1 VADGRKSGSRA
12 ADTRAPDSRALDTS
26 PVTNAKLLRL
36 LVSARLRSQTA
47 YRGSFAA
54 DLAGQVVLALTE
66 FVELYAIVHNV
77 PTFGGMTF
85 GQALLVFAFA
95 SVSFSI
101 GDLLLGE
108 SDSMSQI
115 IRIGKLEV
123 LLIRPLP
130 VLLQLMTSDF
140 QLRRAGRL
148 VFALVAL
155 VVALFLTDIQWD
167 AGKVALFIVTPLAG
181 AGIFGALFVGAGA
194 VQFWLIDGRQFANA
208 FTYGGRYV
216 ASMPGAAMFLP
227 LQVFFTFVV
236 PATLVAYAP
245 SLVLLGLDGPAG
257 IPSWTGWLG
266 VPAAVVLWGLM
277 LLLWRAAIRKY
288 TGAGG

>member
-1 VADGRKSGSRA
+1 VADGE
-12 ADTRAPDSRALDTS
+12 ALDGAR
-26 PVTNAKLLRL
+26 VTNGQLLRL
-36 LVSARLRSQTA
+36 LVSARLRSQMA

-54 DLAGQVVLALTE
+54 DVAGQVVLALTE
-66 FVELYAIVHNV
+66 FVELYAILHNI

-85 GQALLVFAFA
+85 AQALLVFAFA

-108 SDSMSQI
+108 TDSMGDA
-115 IRIGKLEV
+115 IRMGKLEV
-123 LLIRPLP
+123 LLTRPLP

-140 QLRRAGRL
+140 QLRRVGRL
-148 VFALVAL
+148 AFALIAL
-155 VVALFLTDIQWD
+155 AAAFVLTDIDWD
-167 AGKVALFIVTPLAG
+167 PGKALLFLITPLAG
-181 AGIFGALFVGAGA
+181 AAIFAALFVGAGA
-194 VQFWLIDGRQFANA
+194 VQFWLVDGRQFGNA

-245 SLVLLGLDGPAG
+245 SLVLLELDGPAG

-266 VPAAVVLWGLM
+266 LPAAVVLWALM
-277 LLLWRAAIRKY
+277 LLLWRAAIKKY

>member
-1 VADGRKSGSRA
+1 VADNDQVNSHPADRPA
-12 ADTRAPDSRALDTS
+12 ADSS

-54 DLAGQVVLALTE
+54 DVAGQMVLALTE
-66 FVELYAIVHNV
+66 FVELYAIVHNI

-85 GQALLVFAFA
+85 AQALLVFAFA
-95 SVSFSI
+95 SVGFSI
-101 GDLLLGE
+101 GDLVLGE
-108 SDSMSQI
+108 TDSMSDV
-115 IRIGKLEV
+115 IRTGKLEV

-140 QLRRAGRL
+140 QLRRVGRL
-148 VFALVAL
+148 VFALIAL
-155 VVALFLTDIQWD
+155 AAALFLTDIQWD
-167 AGKVALFIVTPLAG
+167 PAKVALSIVTPLAG
-181 AGIFGALFVGAGA
+181 AAIFGALFVGAGA
-194 VQFWLIDGRQFANA
+194 VQFWLLDGRQFANA

-245 SLVLLGLDGPAG
+245 SLVLLGLEGPAG

-266 VPAAVVLWGLM
+266 LPAAVVLWGLM

>member
-1 VADGRKSGSRA
+1 MAETETAG
-12 ADTRAPDSRALDTS
+12 APALDST

-54 DLAGQVVLALTE
+54 DVAGQVMLALTE

-77 PTFGGMTF
+77 PAFGGMTF
-85 GQALLVFAFA
+85 AQTLLVFGFA
-95 SVSFSI
+95 SVGFSAA
-101 GDLLLGE
+101 DLLLGE
-108 SDSMSQI
+108 TDSMSDA
-115 IRIGKLEV
+115 IRMGKLEV
-123 LLIRPLP
+123 LLVRPLP

-140 QLRRAGRL
+140 QLRRVGRL

-155 VVALFLTDIQWD
+155 AAALFLTDIQWD
-167 AGKVALFIVTPLAG
+167 PGKVALFITTPLAG

-194 VQFWLIDGRQFANA
+194 LQFWLLDGRQFANA

-216 ASMPGAAMFLP
+216 ASMPGAALFLP
-227 LQVFFTFVV
+227 LQVFFTFVI

-266 VPAAVVLWGLM
+266 LPAAVVLWAIT
-277 LLLWRAAIRKY
+277 LLLWRAAIKKY

>member
-1 VADGRKSGSRA
+1 MVRGSWWCRVVEGTA
-12 ADTRAPDSRALDTS
+12 TDPHALDS
-26 PVTNAKLLRL
+26 APVTNAKLLRL
-36 LVSARLRSQTA
+36 LVSARVRSQTA

-54 DLAGQVVLALTE
+54 DVAGQLVLALTE

-85 GQALLVFAFA
+85 AQALLVFAFA
-95 SVSFSI
+95 SVGFSLA
-101 GDLLLGE
+101 DLLLGQT
-108 SDSMSQI
+108 DSMSDT
-115 IRIGKLEV
+115 IRTGKLEV
-123 LLIRPLP
+123 RLIRPLP

-140 QLRRAGRL
+140 QFRRVGRL
-148 VFALVAL
+148 VFALIAL
-155 VVALFLTDIQWD
+155 VAAVFLTDIQWD
-167 AGKVALFIVTPLAG
+167 PAKVALFTVTPLAG
-181 AGIFGALFVGAGA
+181 AAIFGALFVGAGA
-194 VQFWLIDGRQFANA
+194 VQFWLLDGRQFANA

-245 SLVLLGLDGPAG
+245 SLVLLGLDGPPG
-257 IPSWTGWLG
+257 IPSWIGWLG
-266 VPAAVVLWGLM
+266 LPAAVVLWALM
-277 LLLWRAAIRKY
+277 LLLWRAAIKKY

>member
-1 VADGRKSGSRA
+1 VADNNPVNSHAVDRTA
-12 ADTRAPDSRALDTS
+12 ADSS

-54 DLAGQVVLALTE
+54 DVAGQMVLALTE
-66 FVELYAIVHNV
+66 FVELYAIVHNI

-85 GQALLVFAFA
+85 AQALLVFAFA
-95 SVSFSI
+95 SVGFSI
-101 GDLLLGE
+101 GDLVLGE
-108 SDSMSQI
+108 TDSMSDV
-115 IRIGKLEV
+115 IRTGKLEV

-140 QLRRAGRL
+140 QLRRVGRL
-148 VFALVAL
+148 VFALIAL
-155 VVALFLTDIQWD
+155 SAALFLTDIQWD
-167 AGKVALFIVTPLAG
+167 PAKVALFIVTPLAG
-181 AGIFGALFVGAGA
+181 AAIFGALFVGAGA
-194 VQFWLIDGRQFANA
+194 VQFWLLDGRQFANA

-245 SLVLLGLDGPAG
+245 SLVLLGLDGTAG

-266 VPAAVVLWGLM
+266 LPAAVVLWGLM

>member
-1 VADGRKSGSRA
+1 MNSQTVDRPA
-12 ADTRAPDSRALDTS
+12 ADSS

-54 DLAGQVVLALTE
+54 DVAGQMMLALTE
-66 FVELYAIVHNV
+66 FVELYAIVHNI

-85 GQALLVFAFA
+85 AQALLVFAFA
-95 SVSFSI
+95 SVGFSI
-101 GDLLLGE
+101 GDLILGE
-108 SDSMSQI
+108 TDSMSEA
-115 IRIGKLEV
+115 IRTGKLEV

-140 QLRRAGRL
+140 QLRRVGRL
-148 VFALVAL
+148 VFALIAL
-155 VVALFLTDIQWD
+155 AAALFLTDIQWD
-167 AGKVALFIVTPLAG
+167 PAKVALFIVTPLAG
-181 AGIFGALFVGAGA
+181 AAIFGALFVGAGA
-194 VQFWLIDGRQFANA
+194 VQFWLLDGRQFANA

-266 VPAAVVLWGLM
+266 LPAAVVLWGLM

>member
-1 VADGRKSGSRA
+1 MADEQAVTSHAPARPG
-12 ADTRAPDSRALDTS
+12 ADSS
-26 PVTNAKLLRL
+26 PVTNARLLRL

-54 DLAGQVVLALTE
+54 DVAGQMMLALTE
-66 FVELYAIVHNV
+66 FVELYAIVHNI

-85 GQALLVFAFA
+85 AQALLVFAFA
-95 SVSFSI
+95 SVGFSI
-101 GDLLLGE
+101 GDLILGE
-108 SDSMSQI
+108 TDAMSDV
-115 IRIGKLEV
+115 IRTGKLEV

-140 QLRRAGRL
+140 QLRRVGRL
-148 VFALVAL
+148 VFALIALAAAL
-155 VVALFLTDIQWD
+155 VLTDIQWEP
-167 AGKVALFIVTPLAG
+167 AKVALFIVTPLAG
-181 AGIFGALFVGAGA
+181 AAIFGALFVGAGA
-194 VQFWLIDGRQFANA
+194 VQFWLLDGRQFANA

-245 SLVLLGLDGPAG
+245 SLVLLELDGPAG

-266 VPAAVVLWGLM
+266 LPAAVVLWGLM